1 VPAFCAICGKCASGG
16 ERNGCETA
24 RDIAKKKLR
33 RTLHRDEILCWEI
46 NLMRR
51 PPKSI
56 LVSAL
61 CAGTF
66 LGLAGGYAGAAEP
79 APTPPPAN
87 WWDTFTIGGTVETGI
102 TANPD
107 NPGDNLNFGH
117 LFTSNANTL
126 LLNQILLT
134 AQRPLDPKAT
144 GYDFG
149 FKLQGMYGSDARYTH
164 YLGEG
169 EYWINELNQITPVE
183 AWAAAHLPWLFSGGI
198 DVKAGQFV
206 TLEGAETIDP
216 TTNYLYSHSYIFNF
230 GIPFVHTGIMTIWH
244 VDPLVDIYAGITTG
258 VNTTFGD
265 RNVAHPSFHGGIG
278 LNLFDGSLGILAT
291 THIGPENPNTPIGIA
306 ACGGCNPGNTLRFLN
321 DITATWKI
329 NDSWTLIT
337 DLNYIHDDGGVQPSG
352 YGGAQYVVYTVND
365 WLKAVG
371 RVEVWRDNSN
381 FFVAAFPGNF
391 DFVNVEHGFPN
402 TAIPGAGPTTYFE
415 ISGGLNISPALP
427 KDTPLFKSVTFRP
440 EVRYDAS
447 LNGTT
452 PFDGQSVPGGRGFP
466 GFGAGTKSS
475 QFTFG
480 GDLIAKF

>member
-1 VPAFCAICGKCASGG
+1 MP
-16 ERNGCETA
+16 
-24 RDIAKKKLR
+24 
-33 RTLHRDEILCWEI
+33 
-46 NLMRR
+46 R

-56 LVSAL
+56 LVPAL

-66 LGLAGGYAGAAEP
+66 LGLAGGYGRAAEP

-87 WWDTFTIGGTVETGI
+87 WWDTFTIGGTVEAGLTL
-102 TANPD
+102 NPQ
-107 NPGDNLNFGH
+107 NPPDRLNFGH
-117 LFTSNANTL
+117 LFTDKANDP

-144 GYDFG
+144 DYDFG
-149 FKLQGMYGSDARYTH
+149 FKLQLMYGNDARYTH
-164 YLGEG
+164 YLGELD
-169 EYWINELNQITPVE
+169 YIIDDRSQFTPVE
-183 AWAAAHLPWLFSGGI
+183 AWVTAHTPWLFSGGI
-198 DVKAGQFV
+198 DIKAGQFV

-230 GIPFVHTGIMTIWH
+230 GIPFVHTGVMTVSH
-244 VDPLVDIYAGITTG
+244 VDPLVDIYAGITSG

-278 LNLFDGSLGILAT
+278 LNLLDGNLTILGT
-291 THIGPENPNTPIGIA
+291 THIGPENPNTPA
-306 ACGGCNPGNTLRFLN
+306 NQALFNPSTALRYLN

-337 DLNYIHDDGGVQPSG
+337 DGNYIRDDGFKAEG
-352 YGGAQYVVYTVND
+352 YGIAQYAIYTAND
-365 WLKAVG
+365 WLKLVG
-371 RVEVWRDNSN
+371 RVEVWRDNNN
-381 FFVAAFPGNF
+381 FFVAAYPGNF
-391 DFVNVEHGFPN
+391 DFVNFEHGFFN
-402 TAIPGAGPTTYFE
+402 TAVFAPAPTTYFE
-415 ISGGLNISPALP
+415 ITGGLNISPALP
-427 KDTPLFKSVTFRP
+427 PGTPLLKSITFRP

-447 LNGTT
+447 LNNTT